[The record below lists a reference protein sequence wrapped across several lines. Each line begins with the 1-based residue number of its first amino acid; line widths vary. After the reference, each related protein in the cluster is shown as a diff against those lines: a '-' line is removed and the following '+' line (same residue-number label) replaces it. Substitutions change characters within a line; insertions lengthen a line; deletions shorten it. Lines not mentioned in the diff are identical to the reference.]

1 MKILNR
7 NSVVIIKR
15 FAVKTLFWPA
25 CPLDDDHCFDRIM
38 QAEVID
44 KAFQDRHALYLHRSD
59 RKPSDTQRIKNSL
72 RKTAIQL
79 VILVANVTPEV
90 AETIL
95 NAWDTSE
102 PVNGEYVQGSYDYL
116 LRKKINDV

>member
-1 MKILNR
+1 MLNR
-7 NSVVIIKR
+7 NKIVIIKR
-15 FAVKTLFWPA
+15 IAVETLFWPA

-95 NAWDTSE
+95 NEWDTSE

-116 LRKKINDV
+116 LRKK

>member
-1 MKILNR
+1 MKMLNR

-38 QAEVID
+38 RADVID
-44 KAFQDRHALYLHRSD
+44 MAFQDRHALYLHRAD
-59 RKPSDTQRIKNSL
+59 RNNSDTQRIKNSL
-72 RKTAIQL
+72 RKAAIQL
-79 VILVANVTPEV
+79 VILVADVTPEV

-95 NAWDTSE
+95 NKWDTSE
-102 PVNGEYVQGSYDYL
+102 PVNGEYAQGSYDYL
-116 LRKKINDV
+116 LRKQ